1 MNIESFKYIN
11 VATGHR
17 EIIGSFKNLIR
28 ELSTGYKY
36 YVVSQFYLD
45 IETNEVR
52 HEHEVSI
59 NWGKVYKVLFTG
71 TAKECIE
78 YINNLPG

>member
-1 MNIESFKYIN
+1 MESIKYIN
-11 VATGHR
+11 VLTGRR

-28 ELSTGYKY
+28 ELPTGYKY
-36 YVVSQFYLD
+36 YVVSHFYLD
-45 IETNEVR
+45 IETNEVT

-59 NWGKVYKVLFTG
+59 NWGKVYKLLFSG
-71 TAKECIE
+71 SAKECIA

>member
-1 MNIESFKYIN
+1 MSTESLKYIN

-17 EIIGSFKNLIR
+17 EIIGSFKNLIK

-36 YVVSQFYLD
+36 YIVSHFYLD
-45 IETNEVR
+45 IETNEVK
-52 HEHEVSI
+52 HEHEVCI
-59 NWGKVYKVLFTG
+59 NWSKNYKVLFSG
-71 TAKECIE
+71 TAKECID